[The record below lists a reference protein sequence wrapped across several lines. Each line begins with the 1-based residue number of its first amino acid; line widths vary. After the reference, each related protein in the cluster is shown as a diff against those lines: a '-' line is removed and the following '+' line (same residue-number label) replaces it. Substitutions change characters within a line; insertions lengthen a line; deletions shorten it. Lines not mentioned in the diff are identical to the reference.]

1 MFTGIVEEMGV
12 VEALREVQGG
22 WHLVVRA
29 QTVLEN
35 TQLGDSIAI
44 NGTCLTVTH
53 LTPTSFT
60 VGLAPETLRL
70 TNLGDLQLG
79 DTVNLER
86 SLTPTSRMGG
96 HFVQGHVEGTG
107 EILQKWVEGDS
118 LWLSIA
124 PPAKLLRYIVPKGF
138 ICVDGASLTVV
149 DVTPQSFTFML
160 IAYTQQ
166 QIGLPHKPVGA
177 RVNLETDILSKY
189 VEKLTGGYLATYA
202 HS

>member
-1 MFTGIVEEMGV
+1 MFTGIIEEMGV
-12 VEALREVQGG
+12 VEMLHEVQGG
-22 WHLVVRA
+22 WHLLVRA

-53 LTPTSFT
+53 QTPTAFT
-60 VGLAPETLRL
+60 VGLSPETLRL

-107 EILQKWVEGDS
+107 EIMEKWVEGDS
-118 LWLSIA
+118 LWVRIA

-166 QIGLPHKPVGA
+166 HIGLPHKAIGA

-202 HS
+202 HP